1 MDDCRTEPEA
11 ETSPARRAELLA
23 SITDLFGNAGA
34 AVSPSTAALYCEI
47 ILGVFGA
54 MHAVER
60 AVLVERIAE
69 LSNAPA
75 AVLQFLATQEIET
88 AEPILRRSMAFADAD
103 LVALA
108 ERLPHDRLYAIAARP
123 RLSEAVSDALLDR
136 GDRAVLRLLAQNP
149 GARFS
154 QHGLTM
160 LVDEATQTLAQ
171 RQDAAKANGAS
182 DMRGQVL
189 DIRSAPPV
197 ARSRRSFAKPS
208 GKGVVIPLPVR
219 PLKSD
224 DPAGINVE
232 PSFNAVAEV
241 IATVASGD
249 RMLEVAGLLAEFAG
263 LPVDMVS
270 RMIAKPD
277 TMPLAVLCKA
287 AGVSVETFAAIA
299 TIRGRRHGHSE
310 EAIGALVR
318 GYQIL
323 GPDDVANT
331 LRFLRA
337 RHGTETTPVQP
348 ILQNPAG

>member
-34 AVSPSTAALYCEI
+34 AVSPSTAVLYCEI
-47 ILGVFGA
+47 IFSVFGA

-75 AVLQFLATQEIET
+75 ALLQFLATQEIET

-108 ERLPHDRLYAIAARP
+108 ERLPHDRLCAIAARP

-136 GDRAVLRLLAQNP
+136 SDRAVLRLLAQNP

-171 RQDAAKANGAS
+171 RQDAAKANEAS
-182 DMRGQVL
+182 DDIRGQVL

-208 GKGVVIPLPVR
+208 GKGVVIPLPAR

-224 DPAGINVE
+224 DSAEIE

-310 EAIGALVR
+310 EAIEALVR

-337 RHGTETTPVQP
+337 RHGSDTAPVQP
-348 ILQNPAG
+348 ILQNPTG